1 MTTPK
6 PLSLVHLVRAPA
18 ISGDGPAPLLVLLH
32 GVGSNERDLLDL
44 ADYLDGRFFVIS
56 VRAPNALGTDA
67 FGWYPVTWTAQG
79 PVGDTAK
86 AEASRQTI
94 LRFLEEVVAAY
105 NLDAARVFL
114 MGFSQGAI
122 MSLSVALTQPQAV
135 AGIVPMSGRLLPE
148 ALAQKAPDDALRG
161 LPVFAVHG
169 TRDTVLPIG
178 EGRTIRDEL
187 SRLPVVLTY
196 REYDMAHEV
205 SAESIADIAA
215 WLTERLDGAGA
226 RLDG

>member
-18 ISGDGPAPLLVLLH
+18 ISGDSPAPLLVLLH

-56 VRAPNALGTDA
+56 IRAPNPLGPDA
-67 FGWYPVTWTAQG
+67 FGWYPVNWTADG
-79 PVGDTAK
+79 PIGDTQK
-86 AEASRQTI
+86 AEASRQAI
-94 LRFLEEVVAAY
+94 LRFLPEAVAAY
-105 NLDAARVFL
+105 DLDARRVFL

-122 MSLSVALTQPQAV
+122 MSLFVALTRPDAV

-148 ALAQKAPDDALRG
+148 ALAQKAPDDALHG

-169 TRDTVLPIG
+169 ARDTVLPIG
-178 EGRTIRDEL
+178 EGWTIRDEL
-187 SRLPVVLTY
+187 SKLPVALSY

-205 SAESIADIAA
+205 SAQSLADSAA
-215 WLTERLDGAGA
+215 WLTA
-226 RLDG
+226 RLDAPRR